1 MSTRDAPRQV
11 ESLLL
16 KLWRCR
22 GSESAAS
29 VEAVCKELVDAAPSD
44 LQSVEMYLPQFAHVS
59 FYSHKEDTYLRLIY
73 TRESPQACFASEK
86 YNFLSPAVRQVII
99 ACADDFKTTAPIER
113 FVLTVCQLSIHLALQ
128 FFWMVYTALLEN
140 RLKDASSNRA
150 TYRRCAKLL
159 LELEQCVVYGGAL
172 AAERSVAGGA
182 TARQRELLNEC
193 VRVANACQELA
204 EKNRTS
210 SDVQAFTIAG
220 TLRKKGGGTSKFG
233 RRTWSN
239 R

>member
-1 MSTRDAPRQV
+1 MV
-11 ESLLL
+11 SL
-16 KLWRCR
+16 C
-22 GSESAAS
+22 
-29 VEAVCKELVDAAPSD
+29 
-44 LQSVEMYLPQFAHVS
+44 
-59 FYSHKEDTYLRLIY
+59 
-73 TRESPQACFASEK
+73 
-86 YNFLSPAVRQVII
+86 RQVII

-172 AAERSVAGGA
+172 AAERSSAVTGST

-210 SDVQAFTIAG
+210 SEAQAFTIAG
-220 TLRKKGGGTSKFG
+220 ILRKKGGGTSKCG
-233 RRTWSN
+233 RRTWSD